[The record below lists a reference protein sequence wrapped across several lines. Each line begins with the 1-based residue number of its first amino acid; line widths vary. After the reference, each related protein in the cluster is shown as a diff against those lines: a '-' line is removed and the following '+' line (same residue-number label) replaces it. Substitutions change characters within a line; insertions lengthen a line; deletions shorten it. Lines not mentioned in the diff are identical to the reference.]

1 MLGIT
6 TNNINKNKE
15 MKLMYFSVFL
25 MGFAESMIAIFV
37 PVYLYRLNYPLWLI
51 VIFYFLVSF
60 CFLILSLLGARLV
73 SKMGIKHSIFV
84 STIFL
89 ISYYLLLNCL
99 GSSKIIFYIL
109 PILMAI
115 KMIFYNYGYH
125 LNFLLHSQKSKRG
138 QELSV
143 LGIANTLS
151 GAIGPLVAGVIL
163 VVFNFGVLFSAG
175 TGLLIIGA
183 LALFLGKENYEPVEI
198 SISETLN
205 YIKNKDNWRNFTS
218 FMGYA
223 IESSI
228 NREIWPI
235 YLIILLVS
243 YDKMGLIV
251 TLSFIVSILAYYLI
265 GNLSDKYN
273 KRKLLKVMTGL
284 YFLGWLS
291 RIFVN
296 SGAKILVVDSYR
308 NLTEKIL
315 HIPWEAS
322 MYDLAAREKFYL
334 FIVVREIMFNLARII
349 IMPLVALVFYIN
361 FHPFFISIILASLFS
376 LLYPTLRKA
385 E

>member
-51 VIFYFLVSF
+51 VIFYFLVSL
-60 CFLILSLLGARLV
+60 CFVILSLLGARLV

-198 SISETLN
+198 SISKTLN

>member
-1 MLGIT
+1 
-6 TNNINKNKE
+6 
-15 MKLMYFSVFL
+15 
-25 MGFAESMIAIFV
+25 
-37 PVYLYRLNYPLWLI
+37 
-51 VIFYFLVSF
+51 
-60 CFLILSLLGARLV
+60 
-73 SKMGIKHSIFV
+73 
-84 STIFL
+84 
-89 ISYYLLLNCL
+89 
-99 GSSKIIFYIL
+99 
-109 PILMAI
+109 
-115 KMIFYNYGYH
+115 
-125 LNFLLHSQKSKRG
+125 
-138 QELSV
+138 
-143 LGIANTLS
+143 
-151 GAIGPLVAGVIL
+151 
-163 VVFNFGVLFSAG
+163 
-175 TGLLIIGA
+175 
-183 LALFLGKENYEPVEI
+183 
-198 SISETLN
+198 
-205 YIKNKDNWRNFTS
+205 
-218 FMGYA
+218 MGYA